1 MIRKR
6 FLVIAVILI
15 GVQLTWAHAVRQPA
29 GASQGQAAP
38 QSQPAGGTRQAPARG
53 RSITLGDVTNFEVK
67 DNIFLIT
74 AGQDQIRVIF
84 YRDDIFRVWV
94 GPDGNF
100 TEAQPAPEDAQIVVY
115 KGPAIAVAWRDAG
128 EYYRIASS
136 ECVLRVYKKPPT
148 GTGSGLRFALFDK
161 DNVVPIWRE
170 TRSLTY
176 GPSTVQTLAR
186 GENENF
192 YGGGMQ
198 NGYFSHR
205 DTSVNIRLNTRGW
218 GDGTTPN
225 PAPFYMSTAGYGAF
239 RNTMT
244 PGVYDFHSP
253 LSLSHDEP
261 RFDCYYFYG
270 PSLKK
275 ILDDYT
281 LITGRPFFPPRWGLE
296 FGDAD
301 CYNKAPRKTPDVIS
315 LVADRYRAND
325 MPAGWILPNDGY
337 GCGHVDLDTTI
348 QELHKRGFYTGLWT
362 EKGLERIAHEVSV
375 SGSRV
380 MKLDVAWVGRGYQF
394 AFNGMRDAYEGI
406 ERDSTSRGFVW
417 TTCAW
422 AGGQRYST
430 IWSGDQSGNWEYIRF
445 HIPTV
450 IGAGLSGFNA
460 ATGDVDGIFG
470 GSAQTQVRDLQWKAF
485 TPVWMIISGWSKQTN
500 LMKQPWIFGEPY
512 TSINRKYLKLKM
524 RLTPYMYTYSREACD
539 TGVPTVRAM
548 VLEFPDDPVTWSKRT
563 QYQFMS
569 GEWFLVA
576 PVYEDTIVRNDIY
589 LPAGKWIDYWDGREF
604 NGPMVLNSYDAPLDK
619 LPLFVRAGAIV
630 PMYPEMLHDR
640 EKPKDPVTIDVY
652 PFGKTSFNL
661 YEDDGLTQEYRN
673 GAFARTLIE
682 VEAPK
687 SLDVP
692 GAQITVKVGAAKG
705 TYTDVPATRSYVVDV
720 HVPSKPASVRFLEAR
735 AAGATPV
742 GGQRSSRAAGRGVQ
756 PAPGRPNVAPA
767 VATPPAAER
776 VLPGFEAAGRDRAA
790 RDKVRADFNAAAE
803 GWFFDAS
810 DRRGVLHIK
819 TKPQPLATG
828 FTVKVS
834 M

>member
-1 MIRKR
+1 MNHRR
-6 FLVIAVILI
+6 FLVIGSIFI
-15 GVQLTWAHAVRQPA
+15 GLQLSWAQSSQESGQGQTAPLPGQLGA
-29 GASQGQAAP
+29 GA
-38 QSQPAGGTRQAPARG
+38 RQAQPRG
-53 RSITLGDVTNFEVK
+53 RSITLGDVTNFEAK
-67 DNIFLIT
+67 DNFFNIA
-74 AGQDQIRVIF
+74 AGSDQVRVIF
-84 YRDDIFRVWV
+84 YRDDIFRIRV
-94 GPDGNF
+94 GPDGTF

-115 KGPAIAVAWRDAG
+115 KGPAVPVPWRDAG
-128 EYYRIASS
+128 EYYRLESRQ
-136 ECVLRVYKKPPT
+136 CVLRVYKRPLK
-148 GTGSGLRFALFDK
+148 FALFDQ
-161 DNVVPIWRE
+161 DNSTVIWQE
-170 TRSLTY
+170 TRPLTY
-176 GPSTVQTLAR
+176 GPSTVQTLRR
-186 GENENF
+186 GESENF

-244 PGVYDFHSP
+244 PGRYDFLSP

-275 ILDDYT
+275 ILDGYT

-301 CYNKAPRKTPDVIS
+301 CYNKKGKTPDVIS
-315 LVADRYRAND
+315 KVADVYRAND
-325 MPAGWILPNDGY
+325 MPGGWILPNDGY
-337 GCGHVDLDTTI
+337 GCGYVELDTTI

-362 EKGLERIAHEVSV
+362 EKGLDRVANEVGAL
-375 SGSRV
+375 GSRV

-394 AFNGMRDAYEGI
+394 ALNGMRDAYEGI
-406 ERDSTSRGFVW
+406 EKNADARGFVW

-422 AGGQRYST
+422 SGAQRYAT

-450 IGAGLSGFNA
+450 LGAGLSGFNA

-470 GSAQTQVRDLQWKAF
+470 GSAQTQVRDLQWKCF
-485 TPVWMIISGWSKQTN
+485 TPVLMIISGWSKQTN

-512 TSINRKYLKLKM
+512 TTANRKYLKLKM
-524 RLTPYMYTYSREACD
+524 RLTPYIYTYTREAHD
-539 TGVPTVRAM
+539 TGVPAVRAM

-563 QYQFMS
+563 QYQLMS
-569 GEWFLVA
+569 GEWLLVA

-589 LPAGKWIDYWDGREF
+589 LPAGKWIDYWDGTEF
-604 NGPMVLNSYDAPLDK
+604 NGPVVLNGYAAPLDK
-619 LPLFVRAGAIV
+619 LPLFVKAGAII

-640 EKPKDPVTIDVY
+640 EKAKDPVTVDVY
-652 PFGKTSFNL
+652 PSGKSSFNL
-661 YEDDGLTQEYRN
+661 YEDDGATQQYRN

-687 SLDVP
+687 FLDAA
-692 GAQITVKVGAAKG
+692 GAQVAVKVGAAKG
-705 TYTDVPATRSYVVDV
+705 QYKDMPVSRSYVVDV
-720 HVPSKPASVRFLEAR
+720 HVPTKPAGVKL
-735 AAGATPV
+735 GD
-742 GGQRSSRAAGRGVQ
+742 RS
-756 PAPGRPNVAPA
+756 
-767 VATPPAAER
+767 
-776 VLPGFEAAGRDRAA
+776 LPGFETNAADRAS
-790 RDKVRADFNAAAE
+790 RDKVRAEFNAAPE
-803 GWFFDAS
+803 GWFFDAG

-819 TKPQPLATG
+819 VKPQPLTAG
-828 FTVKVS
+828 FTVRVT
-834 M
+834 MP

>member
-1 MIRKR
+1 MRHKTLLSIG
-6 FLVIAVILI
+6 FALVV
-15 GVQLTWAHAVRQPA
+15 VVLTLPVSALLGRAQQP
-29 GASQGQAAP
+29 QGGRGAAP
-38 QSQPAGGTRQAPARG
+38 RG
-53 RSITLGDVTNFEVK
+53 RSVTLGDLTSFEVK
-67 DNIFLIT
+67 DNVFTIT
-74 AGQDQIRVIF
+74 AGQDQVRVMF
-84 YRDDIFRVWV
+84 YRDDIFRIWV
-94 GPDGNF
+94 GPDGTF
-100 TEAQPAPEDAQIVVY
+100 TDAQPSPDDAQMVVY
-115 KGPAIAVAWRDAG
+115 KGAPIAVAWRDAG
-128 EYYRIASS
+128 EYYRISS
-136 ECVLRVYKKPPT
+136 KECVLRVYKKPP
-148 GTGSGLRFALFDK
+148 TGSGLRFALFDK
-161 DNVVPIWRE
+161 DNVIPIWRE
-170 TRSLTY
+170 TRALTY
-176 GPSTVQTLAR
+176 GPSTIQTLAR

-205 DTSVNIRLNTRGW
+205 DTAVNIRLNTRGW

-244 PGVYDFHSP
+244 PGLYDFHSP
-253 LSLSHDEP
+253 VVVSHDEP

-275 ILDDYT
+275 ILDGYT

-315 LVADRYRAND
+315 LVADKYRAND
-325 MPAGWILPNDGY
+325 MPGGWILPNDGY
-337 GCGHVDLDTTI
+337 GCGYVDLDNTI
-348 QELHKRGFYTGLWT
+348 AELHKRGFYTGLWT

-406 ERDSTSRGFVW
+406 EKNSNSRGFVW

-445 HIPTV
+445 HIPTI

-512 TSINRKYLKLKM
+512 SGINRRYLKLKM
-524 RLTPYMYTYSREACD
+524 RLTPYIYTYTRAAYD
-539 TGVPTVRAM
+539 TGVPMVRAM
-548 VLEFPDDPVTWSKRT
+548 VLEFPDDPATWSKRT
-563 QYQFMS
+563 QYQFMA

-576 PVYEDTIVRNDIY
+576 PVYEDTTVRNDIY
-589 LPAGKWIDYWDGREF
+589 LPAGKWIDYWDGREY
-604 NGPMVLNSYDAPLDK
+604 NGPTVINGYSAPLEK
-619 LPLFVRAGAIV
+619 LPLFVKAGAIV

-640 EKPKDPVTIDVY
+640 EKPKDPVTLDVY
-652 PFGKTSFNL
+652 PFGRTRFSM
-661 YEDDGLTQEYRN
+661 YEDDGVTQDYRK
-673 GAFARTLIE
+673 GAFARTVIE
-682 VEAPK
+682 AEAPL
-687 SLDVP
+687 SLDEP
-692 GAQITVKVGAAKG
+692 GIQVTVKVNPATG
-705 TYTDVPATRSYVVDV
+705 TYQGMPASRSYMVDV
-720 HVPSKPASVRFLEAR
+720 HMPAKPASVVLVEAP
-735 AAGATPV
+735 AASNAPANEPV
-742 GGQRSSRAAGRGVQ
+742 RAGRQ
-756 PAPGRPNVAPA
+756 QTRPGQGRVKPVAP
-767 VATPPAAER
+767 AER
-776 VLPGFEAAGRDRAA
+776 VLPVFQSTAQDRAGRDKA
-790 RDKVRADFNAAAE
+790 RADFSAAAE
-803 GWFFDAS
+803 GWFFDAA
-810 DRRGVLHIK
+810 DRGGVLHIK
-819 TKPQPLATG
+819 TTARPLSSG
-828 FTVKVS
+828 FAVRVT